1 MWKKVI
7 VPILIFLILVD
18 LLLVGYLYFPQI
30 GGISQ
35 KVTLKSESSKYNIEK
50 SVDFKEYIIFLDNI
64 GFWNKNAL
72 SDTNGKRNVTASNL
86 TIILTDKSQ
95 AGLPFFTDLTTRN
108 QTYSSFGYKFSDG
121 NAYLYLQIDPQLIT
135 RDKRDVISIPNELIL
150 QATYLLTNYSTESIN
165 DKLYKINNIII
176 SKYSTKKFISIT
188 NKKGVLRNIYNFI
201 IPTSYAADCNFWS
214 CGTEIGIC
222 KNGAKTMLSCTSDSN
237 CDTKNGYTCEF
248 SCGVPSFEESSI
260 GPSCSTG
267 CPPGRC
273 VIEGSQS
280 CSCTPPTPIPPSPP
294 PPTAPPP
301 TAPPPPPTCTI
312 SLSPATTNLTLGG
325 VDGTITATV
334 SCTAP
339 VNDVTFS
346 TSNSGIVSI
355 VSPLTDT
362 TAPYTVTVH
371 GVSTGSVIITG
382 SVSSGGAVRNSAT
395 AIVNAI
401 PLTGWFQT
409 KDSDV
414 GSGTNLTAHVPAG
427 LYFGLAPT
435 SYSGY
440 PGVPSY
446 QGATDLTNTLASSLG
461 WLVKNTT
468 TNQRI
473 YNYQA
478 ITSLIPA
485 DTVINTLPATI
496 TSANFNFAGTTA
508 SYGYKW
514 YKYSGNGGLPLTI
527 NGALNIGTEKVIL
540 LVDSANLQINGNINV
555 TDGSGFF
562 MVLVGKTATG
572 TMGNINVAATVGGA
586 IPQAN
591 PNLEGIYESDGVFN
605 DTSANTQLWVR
616 GSVVANGG
624 VSLLR
629 DLVAGNA
636 TTPAELFEYA
646 PDQIL
651 LYPPKL
657 GIRKL
662 NWKEVA
668 P

>member
-1 MWKKVI
+1 MQ
-7 VPILIFLILVD
+7 F
-18 LLLVGYLYFPQI
+18 
-30 GGISQ
+30 
-35 KVTLKSESSKYNIEK
+35 
-50 SVDFKEYIIFLDNI
+50 
-64 GFWNKNAL
+64 
-72 SDTNGKRNVTASNL
+72 R
-86 TIILTDKSQ
+86 
-95 AGLPFFTDLTTRN
+95 
-108 QTYSSFGYKFSDG
+108 
-121 NAYLYLQIDPQLIT
+121 IT
-135 RDKRDVISIPNELIL
+135 RRRHSTLFFAVLVL
-150 QATYLLTNYSTESIN
+150 ATTTLFF
-165 DKLYKINNIII
+165 
-176 SKYSTKKFISIT
+176 KF
-188 NKKGVLRNIYNFI
+188 L
-201 IPTSYAADCNFWS
+201 PTSISACGES
-214 CGTEIGIC
+214 CGVGGTSECTPPNAFTTVTCFVPCSGGYCVGI
-222 KNGAKTMLSCTSDSN
+222 NGNCACTTSTSTSCTSESQWGPWGGCSGGYQIRFCSLNGNDSQ
-237 CDTKNGYTCEF
+237 
-248 SCGVPSFEESSI
+248 VQA
-260 GPSCSTG
+260 CSA
-267 CPPGRC
+267 
-273 VIEGSQS
+273 
-280 CSCTPPTPIPPSPP
+280 TPIPVPTSPPP

-301 TAPPPPPTCTI
+301 PPTPIPTCTI

-334 SCTAP
+334 SCTSA
-339 VNDVTFS
+339 VDDVTFG

-355 VSPLTDT
+355 VSATTDT
-362 TAPYTVTVH
+362 TLPYTVTVH

-382 SVSSGGAVRNSAT
+382 SVSSGGAVRSSAT
-395 AIVNAI
+395 AIVNSI

-414 GSGTNLTAHVPAG
+414 GSGANLTAHVPPG

-435 SYSGY
+435 SYAGY

-478 ITSLIPA
+478 LTSQIPA
-485 DTVINTLPATI
+485 DTVINALPATV
-496 TSANFNFAGTTA
+496 TSANFNFSGTTA

-572 TMGNINVAATVGGA
+572 TMGNINVAATVGGVA
-586 IPQAN
+586 PQAN
-591 PNLEGIYESDGVFN
+591 PNLEGIYESDGIFN
-605 DTSANTQLWVR
+605 NTSANIQLWVR

-657 GIRKL
+657 GVRKL